1 MRQASMTADPNVTP
15 MIDVLLVLLV
25 TFLVALPMTRRA
37 IDAQLPQRTAE
48 GGGSGQIVLTI
59 LDAGGY
65 DLNGEQVPDERTLA
79 RRLRDVY
86 RGRPDRVL
94 FIAARGAVRYQRVIT
109 AMDLARG
116 GDIRV
121 LGIAPRR

>member
-1 MRQASMTADPNVTP
+1 MSAKLATEPNVTP

-37 IDAQLPQRTAE
+37 IDAQLPRQTAGRGE
-48 GGGSGQIVLTI
+48 GGQIVLTV

-65 DLNGEQVPDERTLA
+65 ELNGERLPDERTLA
-79 RRLRDVY
+79 GRLRDVY

-94 FIAARGAVRYQRVIT
+94 FIGARGAVKYQRVIT
-109 AMDLARG
+109 AMDIARA

>member
-1 MRQASMTADPNVTP
+1 MSAKLATEPNVTP

-37 IDAQLPQRTAE
+37 IDAQLPQRTDGR
-48 GGGSGQIVLTI
+48 GGGAQIVLTV
-59 LDAGGY
+59 LDGGGY
-65 DLNGEQVPDERTLA
+65 DLNGEKLPDERTLA
-79 RRLRDVY
+79 SRLRDVY

-94 FIAARGAVRYQRVIT
+94 FIEARGTVTYQRVIA
-109 AMDLARG
+109 AMDIARG